1 MSLIKLFVTRGRGGG
16 TTNWYSLFLRATEK
30 ALTVYILLEVMKMNG
45 LIKNSSEARIWAT
58 L

>member
-16 TTNWYSLFLRATEK
+16 TTNWYPLILRATEK
-30 ALTVYILLEVMKMNG
+30 VLTVLHLVRSYENNG
-45 LIKNSSEARIWAT
+45 LIKNSSEARSWAT